1 MLVNYNPNPDHARV
15 GDCTVRAICKAL
27 NQGWEH
33 TYIGLCLEGFLA
45 HDMPS
50 ANAVWG
56 SYLRGKG
63 FKRHIVDH
71 ECDSCYTLG
80 EFCKEY
86 PNGTYI
92 VGLDGHVVCVID
104 GNIYDSWDSSQE
116 VPIYYW
122 HKEDDT

>member
-27 NQGWEH
+27 SQGWER
-33 TYIGLCLEGFLA
+33 TYIGLCIEGFLS

-56 SYLRGKG
+56 SYLRDRG
-63 FKRHIVDH
+63 FERHIVDR
-71 ECDSCYTLG
+71 ECDSCYTLQ

-92 VGLDGHVVCVID
+92 VGLDGHVVCVIN
-104 GNIYDSWDSSQE
+104 GNIYDTWDSSQE

-122 HKEDDT
+122 HKREDE